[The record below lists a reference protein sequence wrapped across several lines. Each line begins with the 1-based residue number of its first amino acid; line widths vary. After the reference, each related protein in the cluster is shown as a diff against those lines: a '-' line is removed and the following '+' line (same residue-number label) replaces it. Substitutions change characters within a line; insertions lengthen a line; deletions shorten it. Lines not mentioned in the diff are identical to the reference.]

1 MVYRTYTN
9 IIYIID
15 SKTYVWYIYN
25 LDYNLFIKSYDLYTY
40 LKVHD
45 LCSRICTLV
54 HVNNKHVAVCL
65 ILKCSGMH
73 TIGLILTINDFS

>member
-45 LCSRICTLV
+45 CTLV
-54 HVNNKHVAVCL
+54 HVNNIHVSVCL
-65 ILKCSGMH
+65 ILKCSGMY